1 VSAAA
6 SIATSPPGRAVA
18 SPRVAAIVIGRNEG
32 ERLVRC
38 LQSVLAC
45 IPHAVYVDS
54 GSRDGSVERARSM
67 GVHVIELK
75 DGPYTAARGRQA
87 GMEFL
92 CREYPDLEYVQF
104 IDGDCVLDPA
114 WLERAVRFLDEHPR
128 AGGAFGRRREVNTAG
143 SFYSRM
149 IDIDWEMPVGTVH
162 CHGGD
167 ALDRVSALRQ
177 IGGWST
183 DLIAGEDP
191 DLGFRLNDAG
201 WSIHCLPVEMTRHDI
216 AMSRFAAYWKRSSR
230 SGHAYAE
237 VYWRNRRGSGRRW
250 LRKNVSIL
258 FYGLVLPLSVPVLL
272 LIWWPLA
279 LVPVL
284 LFLRLVWM
292 LSRDARR
299 RGVRGRVAVQYGLIS
314 AVCKT
319 ASAMGVLRFI
329 LGRLT
334 GNRRS
339 LIEYKGVQG
348 EPG

>member
-1 VSAAA
+1 
-6 SIATSPPGRAVA
+6 
-18 SPRVAAIVIGRNEG
+18 
-32 ERLVRC
+32 
-38 LQSVLAC
+38 
-45 IPHAVYVDS
+45 
-54 GSRDGSVERARSM
+54 
-67 GVHVIELK
+67 
-75 DGPYTAARGRQA
+75 
-87 GMEFL
+87 
-92 CREYPDLEYVQF
+92 
-104 IDGDCVLDPA
+104 
-114 WLERAVRFLDEHPR
+114 
-128 AGGAFGRRREVNTAG
+128 VNTAG

-284 LFLRLVWM
+284 LCLRLVWM

-299 RGVRGRVAVQYGLIS
+299 RGVRGRVAVQYGLLS
-314 AVCKT
+314 AVCKS